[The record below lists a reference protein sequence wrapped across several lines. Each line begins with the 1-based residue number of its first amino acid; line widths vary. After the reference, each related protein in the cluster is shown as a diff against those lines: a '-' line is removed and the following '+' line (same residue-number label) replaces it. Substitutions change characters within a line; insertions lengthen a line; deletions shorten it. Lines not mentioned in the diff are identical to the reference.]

1 MISYTKHFQ
10 RRDSVQFGNILATA
24 TLKSE
29 AYTRVEM
36 NTFPLPLV
44 FIDQASQKKNL
55 LFNFLILYEN
65 ET

>member
-36 NTFPLPLV
+36 NTFPLLLV
-44 FIDQASQKKNL
+44 IA
-55 LFNFLILYEN
+55 
-65 ET
+65 

>member
-29 AYTRVEM
+29 AYTRVEI

-44 FIDQASQKKNL
+44 ITEEA
-55 LFNFLILYEN
+55 
-65 ET
+65 

>member
-1 MISYTKHFQ
+1 MISYTEHFQ
-10 RRDSVQFGNILATA
+10 RRDSVQFGNILVTA

-44 FIDQASQKKNL
+44 ITEQASQRKNL
-55 LFNFLILYEN
+55 FLQLFNII
-65 ET
+65 

>member
-36 NTFPLPLV
+36 NTFPLPRV

-55 LFNFLILYEN
+55 LLQLFDII
-65 ET
+65 